1 MGEAS
6 LRPYKNIELL
16 RADQDFDA
24 GEVLHAGDAVSEAT
38 IGYKRETPEGGVSKR
53 LLYYFGNDVSYGT
66 TFSRPSIPLE
76 SCKMHS

>member
-6 LRPYKNIELL
+6 LRPYKNTEFLW
-16 RADQDFDA
+16 ADQDFDA

-38 IGYKRETPEGGVSKR
+38 IGYKRETPEGVSKR
-53 LLYYFGNDVSYGT
+53 FLYYFRNDLYYGT